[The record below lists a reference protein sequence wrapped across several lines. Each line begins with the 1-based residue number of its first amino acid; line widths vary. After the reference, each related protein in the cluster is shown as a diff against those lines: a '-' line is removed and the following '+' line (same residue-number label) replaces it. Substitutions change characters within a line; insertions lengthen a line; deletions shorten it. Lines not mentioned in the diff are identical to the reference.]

1 MPLRATDNPL
11 VLPLLG
17 LLLEKPRHQYALLT
31 ELRSRYGTRVR
42 TGSLY
47 TLVNSLREAGWI
59 EQTDSDVPPSGDKAS
74 PVVFRVTPAG
84 RDEFTRRVA
93 ADLTDTDPTNAT
105 RFVTALAYIGI
116 LDRAT
121 AIATL
126 TTRIDALKQRAE
138 EWEQSIET
146 SGLSPIF
153 MIEADF
159 VASQTRHDITW
170 IEQFIQRIS
179 DTNYAW
185 PTDAHTNP

>member
-17 LLLEKPRHQYALLT
+17 LLLENPRHQYALLT
-31 ELRSRYGTRVR
+31 ELRDRYGRRVR

-47 TLVNSLREAGWI
+47 TLVGSLREAGWI
-59 EQTDSDVPPSGDKAS
+59 EQIDSGPSPRSEKPQPTA
-74 PVVFRVTPAG
+74 FRVTSAG
-84 RDEFTRRVA
+84 KDEFTRRVA

-126 TTRIDALKQRAE
+126 TARINALRERAV
-138 EWEQSIET
+138 EWEQSIKT
-146 SGLSPIF
+146 SGIHPIY

-159 VASQTRHDITW
+159 VASQTRHDIDW
-170 IEQFIQRIS
+170 LRQFINHIA
-179 DTNYAW
+179 DPNYAW
-185 PTDAHTNP
+185 PTSVGDGH